1 MLIYNMYYRYIKY
14 IFNLFLDWL
23 NLCKSVTPDF
33 TTTVGLLEIFSS
45 LEGYIWASDSKLN
58 KYINKLKEEMI
69 FIMENTIG
77 FTHMRQTEKIQS
89 SLKVDSSRLG

>member
-1 MLIYNMYYRYIKY
+1 MYYRYIKY

-69 FIMENTIG
+69 SWRILLVLHIWD
-77 FTHMRQTEKIQS
+77 RQGKDPVFLKSRFFKIRMTES
-89 SLKVDSSRLG
+89 F

>member
-77 FTHMRQTEKIQS
+77 FTHMR
-89 SLKVDSSRLG
+89 